1 MAEGAKMDLAHNIL
15 EKYGPDYIDTMT
27 GLPYKIQT
35 MPNLDA
41 LDYIDENKI
50 KSAPFSNVLD
60 QMRVH
65 ARAETMFPRMTRN
78 MVTHF
83 LFPKYVTVPKQPNA
97 FDCDVYVL
105 KYMDIVNPSL
115 LGKKNFNIPVWTE
128 AELQRFREE
137 FVERILYDGDNYY
150 RHQAIKA
157 SNPVT
162 RQPRP
167 STTLQSPYT
176 QLKSA
181 DLESGKLG

>member
-1 MAEGAKMDLAHNIL
+1 
-15 EKYGPDYIDTMT
+15 
-27 GLPYKIQT
+27 

-60 QMRVH
+60 QIRV
-65 ARAETMFPRMTRN
+65 RAGVETMFPRMTRN
-78 MVTHF
+78 MATHS
-83 LFPKYVTVPKQPNA
+83 LFPKYINVPKQPNA
-97 FDCDVYVL
+97 FDCEVYVL

-115 LGKKNFNIPVWTE
+115 LGKKNFTVPIWTE
-128 AELQRFREE
+128 VQRGVRGTH
-137 FVERILYDGDNYY
+137 LYDGDNYY

-167 STTLQSPYT
+167 SITLQSPYT

-181 DLESGKLG
+181 DLKSGKLG